1 MHQLCVCHFVVFLLL
16 ISLLTVNKQH
26 LVSLSL
32 SWLVGSILIFFGGLE
47 DDFFFWNWKTLV
59 SCSCRTRHG
68 HSSKVRLETYEASL
82 QFTAASEWRLCH
94 PGLSSHLEPEFLLLA
109 RKTTENVW
117 KPLNTLVCC
126 SGNGQQNDSLHSG
139 TRIWKIFAIYG
150 CWIPKTLCQ
159 VWSLWTFSIIES
171 IVHGEWLKQ
180 MS

>member
-32 SWLVGSILIFFGGLE
+32 SWLVGSILIFLG
-47 DDFFFWNWKTLV
+47 DWKMTFFFGTGRPWCHVPVEQGTGIPPKCDWKPM
-59 SCSCRTRHG
+59 
-68 HSSKVRLETYEASL
+68 K
-82 QFTAASEWRLCH
+82 RLC
-94 PGLSSHLEPEFLLLA
+94 SLLLPLNDVSA
-109 RKTTENVW
+109 IQGWAVTWNQNSCCWLERLQKM
-117 KPLNTLVCC
+117 LNTLVCW

>member
-1 MHQLCVCHFVVFLLL
+1 M
-16 ISLLTVNKQH
+16 
-26 LVSLSL
+26 
-32 SWLVGSILIFFGGLE
+32 
-47 DDFFFWNWKTLV
+47 

-117 KPLNTLVCC
+117 KPLNTLVCW

-139 TRIWKIFAIYG
+139 TRIWKIFATYG
-150 CWIPKTLCQ
+150 CWIPKTRCQ
-159 VWSLWTFSIIES
+159 VWSLWTFSILEA
-171 IVHGEWLKQ
+171 IVRGEWLKQ
-180 MS
+180 MSSRVPKPQWFSIKASEKYPAIFGVLHVASNGRRRNCRRKPACMKMRKKKSWFWNG